1 VVDAGAVV
9 DGVVYVEV
17 GADAAGAAVLGKAI
31 CDTAT
36 EAAPHSAKRTK
47 SLGSGD
53 MAQSICSRIVAR
65 TRRTM
70 AYISTQIANNVARL

>member
-1 VVDAGAVV
+1 V
-9 DGVVYVEV
+9 DGGGVVVAV
-17 GADAAGAAVLGKAI
+17 AGADAAGAVVLGNAI
-31 CDTAT
+31 CDIAT
-36 EAAPHSAKRTK
+36 EAAPQSAKRAK
-47 SLGSGD
+47 SLESGD